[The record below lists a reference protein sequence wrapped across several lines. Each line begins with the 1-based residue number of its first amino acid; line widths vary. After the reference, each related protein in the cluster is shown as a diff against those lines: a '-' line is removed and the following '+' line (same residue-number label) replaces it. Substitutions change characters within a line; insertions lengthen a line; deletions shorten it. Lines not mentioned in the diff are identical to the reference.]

1 MGRTCRFGA
10 AFACLFVLGGPV
22 ASASDS
28 LTKHHALSLI
38 GAPKH
43 GPDFTH
49 FDWVN
54 PNAPKGGRVR
64 RWAMGTFDSLN
75 QFPVKGSPAVGLGL
89 IHDTL
94 MMQSPDEAGASYGLV
109 AEWVAYPEDFSSA
122 TVQLRKGARFHDG
135 KPITPEDVIFSFDA
149 IKKVS
154 PEPRVLLQGRGEGGE
169 DGRQPGHLQLL
180 GQGQSRAA
188 DHHRRPARAAQAL
201 P

>member
-1 MGRTCRFGA
+1 MGRTLPLRSRLSLA
-10 AFACLFVLGGPV
+10 SLVLGGPV

-89 IHDTL
+89 IYDTL

-109 AEWVAYPEDFSSA
+109 AEWVAYPAGLLLGDLA
-122 TVQLRKGARFHDG
+122 AAQGRPLPRRQAHHARGRHLLVRG
-135 KPITPEDVIFSFDA
+135 HQEGL
-149 IKKVS
+149 
-154 PEPRVLLQGRGEGGE
+154 PEPRLLLQERGEGGE
-169 DGRQPGHLQLL
+169 DRRHQVTFSFA
-180 GQGQSRAA
+180 SRATA
-188 DHHRRPARAAQAL
+188 SCR
-201 P
+201 